1 MPRYLDDEDS
11 VDSTEDS
18 DRKGRT
24 QKLIQLGKRRLS
36 TVPAPAKSGCIHE
49 FRRTQSASAQRTS
62 SRQER
67 SPNSGRGKEQGL
79 VREIGEQ
86 RPCSAESHSASDGP
100 VPARTAI
107 QAHDQVQRLKVGTQR
122 VGQPLPTMAAA
133 LPGTLS
139 MAMALS
145 GCTPSPAR
153 SPTPQHDAFMT
164 FELGPSPS
172 ARNNAK
178 PKSPPGRKLSRPSI
192 TLAYSPKAPRS
203 RSATPTVMARH
214 VGSIRSGGG
223 EREAGLASV
232 IVEAGLLM
240 AKSLTPRSTQQRAP
254 LPESPLSQLMELR
267 ADAEVR
273 NLMSNGT
280 RPCLH
285 SPPQHASR
293 MSSRSPLRRSP
304 PSKATSPVFLPD
316 DRVVY
321 VPPFIEALGHDGRG
335 LSPEISVEHDL
346 LHHQSHDIAEH
357 SDEEILLCAT
367 CQKRPVV
374 AADMLCNACH
384 AEREGRAIHAPLQL
398 VSLDAQLRV
407 GACVEHKKRG
417 LGVVVQVIP
426 DDQRR
431 KPYRYS
437 AAPFTP

>member
-1 MPRYLDDEDS
+1 MPQYLDDEDS

-67 SPNSGRGKEQGL
+67 SPNSGRGKEQGP

-100 VPARTAI
+100 EPARTAI

-122 VGQPLPTMAAA
+122 VGQPLPTMTAA
-133 LPGTLS
+133 LP
-139 MAMALS
+139 AMALS
-145 GCTPSPAR
+145 GCPPSPAR

-164 FELGPSPS
+164 VEFGPSPS

-214 VGSIRSGGG
+214 VGSIRWDCG
-223 EREAGLASV
+223 EKSSTGHDALDLAISKPASTMTEARPASR
-232 IVEAGLLM
+232 
-240 AKSLTPRSTQQRAP
+240 SPPPSSTQLRAP
-254 LPESPLSQLMELR
+254 LPESPLSQLMEELT
-267 ADAEVR
+267 DGEVR

-280 RPCLH
+280 RPCLR

-293 MSSRSPLRRSP
+293 LSSLSPHSPLRRSP
-304 PSKATSPVFLPD
+304 PSKPTSPVFLP
-316 DRVVY
+316 
-321 VPPFIEALGHDGRG
+321 
-335 LSPEISVEHDL
+335 
-346 LHHQSHDIAEH
+346 
-357 SDEEILLCAT
+357 
-367 CQKRPVV
+367 
-374 AADMLCNACH
+374 
-384 AEREGRAIHAPLQL
+384 
-398 VSLDAQLRV
+398 
-407 GACVEHKKRG
+407 
-417 LGVVVQVIP
+417 
-426 DDQRR
+426 
-431 KPYRYS
+431 
-437 AAPFTP
+437 